1 MKRYICLLLVL
12 FTLCVTSKVSSDV
25 SIDISLEDDD
35 LFPEFFNWSA
45 MDEETFLRKFIEAY
59 VENDQESMIAL
70 VRLIKYLI
78 DDFFLYSAMKNS
90 LRSAIECC
98 RY

>member
-1 MKRYICLLLVL
+1 MKRIICLLLVL
-12 FTLCVTSKVSSDV
+12 FTLDLTSRANSDV

-35 LFPEFFNWSA
+35 LFPEFFNWSG
-45 MDEETFLRKFIEAY
+45 MDEVTFLKKFIEAY
-59 VENDQESMIAL
+59 KSNDQGSMVAL

-78 DDFFLYSAMKNS
+78 DDFFLYSATKNS
-90 LRSAIECC
+90 FRSAIACC